1 MFKGEG
7 AAGPEL
13 LVLRG
18 VAVGYGE
25 RAVLRD
31 IDLVVPAG
39 TVTAVLGANG
49 SGKSTLLRAAARLHR
64 LLAGSIRLAGT
75 DLDRLPAGEL
85 ARRLAF
91 LPQSAL
97 VPPGVSVRE
106 LVGYGRTPHQ
116 GLLGRASGADRE
128 AVDEAL
134 ERTRLGDLA
143 GRPVDALSGGERQRA
158 WIAMALAQQTDILLL
173 DEPTTFLDLRHQSE
187 VLDLLHDLAADAG
200 KAVVAVLHDL
210 NHAAAVAD
218 QVVLVGEGRLI
229 SAGRPAEVITTD
241 HIRTGYGLEVVV
253 DTDPATGV
261 PVCRPYQ
268 PRRYARPAR

>member
-1 MFKGEG
+1 MSDK
-7 AAGPEL
+7 L
-13 LVLRG
+13 LELRG

-25 RAVLRD
+25 RLVLRD
-31 IDLVVPAG
+31 IDLVASAG

-49 SGKSTLLRAAARLHR
+49 SGKSTLLRAAGRLHR
-64 LLAGSIRLAGT
+64 LAAGSIRLGGV
-75 DLDRLPAGEL
+75 DLDRLSAAAL

-97 VPPGVSVRE
+97 VPAGVSVRE

-134 ERTRLGDLA
+134 ARTQLEDLA
-143 GRPVDALSGGERQRA
+143 NRPVDALSGGERQRA
-158 WIAMALAQQTDILLL
+158 WIAMALAQQTDVLLL

-187 VLDLLHDLAADAG
+187 VLDLLHELAADAG

-218 QVVLVGEGRLI
+218 QVVLVGDGRLI
-229 SAGRPAEVITTD
+229 AAGPPAEVITTD
-241 HIRTGYGLEVVV
+241 HIRSGYGLDVVV
-253 DTDPATGV
+253 DRDPETGM
-261 PVCRPYQ
+261 PVCRPY
-268 PRRYARPAR
+268 RLKLSR

>member
-1 MFKGEG
+1 MP
-7 AAGPEL
+7 ATVPL
-13 LVLRG
+13 LELRG
-18 VAVGYGE
+18 VAVGYAE
-25 RAVLRD
+25 RLVLQD
-31 IDLVVPAG
+31 IDLAVPAG
-39 TVTAVLGANG
+39 SVTAILGANG
-49 SGKSTLLRAAARLHR
+49 SGKSTLLRTAARLHK
-64 LLAGSIRLAGT
+64 LAAGSIRVGGTELSELSAG
-75 DLDRLPAGEL
+75 AL

-116 GLLGRASGADRE
+116 GLLGRASGTDRE

-134 ERTRLGDLA
+134 ARTRLSDLA
-143 GRPVDALSGGERQRA
+143 DRTVDALSGGERQRA
-158 WIAMALAQQTDILLL
+158 WIAMALAQRTDVLLL

-218 QVVLVGEGRLI
+218 QVVLVGDGRLI
-229 SAGRPAEVITTD
+229 AAGRPAEVITTE
-241 HIRTGYGLEVVV
+241 HIRAGYRLEVAV
-253 DTDPATGV
+253 DTDPETGT
-261 PVCRPYQ
+261 PVCRPY
-268 PRRYARPAR
+268 RLNHY